1 MVVQVPDEQ
10 AHHKGRHV
18 QPDHQ
23 HGLVEELEAKGARE
37 ESKVGAREHEERLRG
52 NDEVEGDDGEDDVVK
67 VVLGHLKWSKWK
79 TVVKGYHMKQ
89 GRQGITYIVYTI

>member
-10 AHHKGRHV
+10 AYDEERHV

-23 HGLVEELEAKGARE
+23 HGLVEELEAVRARE

-52 NDEVEGDDGEDDVVK
+52 NDEIEGYDGEDDVVEM
-67 VVLGHLKWSKWK
+67 VLGHLEWSNWK
-79 TVVKGYHMKQ
+79 TVVN
-89 GRQGITYIVYTI
+89 TIRSEAGKAHV